1 MERQATHTLK
11 PFPALHRLAGCA
23 LCVLALVG
31 QPALAAELYRWVDK
45 DGKVHF
51 GDRPPVEA
59 DAESL
64 DGQLKPVNG
73 ADPTRRQDF
82 PETRRSN
89 QIDREYAARKQSEQ
103 AKQLR
108 QQQVACQRARKQLSI
123 LQGRVYFVDA
133 EGNESTISERQRVEE
148 ARKLEA
154 QVRRLCG

>member
-1 MERQATHTLK
+1 MDRRRKGLTQ
-11 PFPALHRLAGCA
+11 LAGCA
-23 LCVLALVG
+23 ILLAAFTG
-31 QPALAAELYRWVDK
+31 QQALAGELYRWVDK

-59 DAESL
+59 EATSL
-64 DGQLKPVNG
+64 DGKLKPING

-82 PETRRSN
+82 PETNRSN
-89 QIDREYAARKQSEQ
+89 QIEQEYAARKQSEQ
-103 AKQLR
+103 AQQRR

-123 LQGRVYFVDA
+123 LQGRVYFVDT

-154 QVRRLCG
+154 QIRHLCG